1 MIGAIPNPTKK
12 VTIEFPISQ
21 VKDAVLNI
29 PKVYK
34 KYRVQ
39 SQNPM
44 FNQYTLE
51 ASEFLSL
58 GVFIDINLNEVSPNK
73 TEINIEVRRKLGAF
87 DNWVEVQNAN
97 EHIQKLIDGLS
108 KAISNP
114 NVSVQEIKEEGS
126 SVWSTIIGI
135 LVGIAILGWIFG

>member
-1 MIGAIPNPTKK
+1 MIGAIANPTKK
-12 VTIEFPISQ
+12 VTIEYPMSQ

-34 KYRVQ
+34 KYRLEK
-39 SQNPM
+39 QNPM
-44 FNQYTLE
+44 FNQYTFE

-58 GVFIDINLNEVSPNK
+58 GVYIDINLTSVGDNRTEVNM
-73 TEINIEVRRKLGAF
+73 EVRRKLGAF

-108 KAISNP
+108 KAMNGQTQEVKESSKWP
-114 NVSVQEIKEEGS
+114 SVIGW
-126 SVWSTIIGI
+126 VIGI
-135 LVGIAILGWIFG
+135 SILLAIFS

>member
-1 MIGAIPNPTKK
+1 MIGAIANPTKK
-12 VTIEFPISQ
+12 VTIDFPMSQ
-21 VKDAVLNI
+21 VKDAVLNTT
-29 PKVYK
+29 KVFK

-58 GVFIDINLNEVSPNK
+58 GVFIDINLTEVTPNK
-73 TEINIEVRRKLGAF
+73 TEISIEVRRKLGAF

-97 EHIQKLIDGLS
+97 EHIQNIITAIS
-108 KAISNP
+108 KALTSP
-114 NVSVQEIKEEGS
+114 NGQVQEVKQKSYVPELIGF
-126 SVWSTIIGI
+126 VIGI
-135 LVGIAILGWIFG
+135 IILMSLL

>member
-1 MIGAIPNPTKK
+1 MIGAIANPTKK

-34 KYRVQ
+34 KYRLEK
-39 SQNPM
+39 QNPM

-58 GVFIDINLNEVSPNK
+58 GVYIDINLTSVGDNRTEV
-73 TEINIEVRRKLGAF
+73 NIEVRRKLGAF

-108 KAISNP
+108 KALTSP
-114 NVSVQEIKEEGS
+114 NGQVEEVKES
-126 SVWSTIIGI
+126 STWPYVVGFIIGLII
-135 LVGIAILGWIFG
+135 LANIFG

>member
-1 MIGAIPNPTKK
+1 MIGAIANPTKK

-21 VKDAVLNI
+21 VKDSVLNI

-34 KYRVQ
+34 KYRLEK
-39 SQNPM
+39 QNPM

-87 DNWVEVQNAN
+87 DTWVEVQNAN
-97 EHIQKLIDGLS
+97 EHIQKIIDGLS
-108 KAISNP
+108 KALQSP
-114 NVSVQEIKEEGS
+114 NGQVQEVKEKSYVPEMIGF
-126 SVWSTIIGI
+126 VIGI
-135 LVGIAILGWIFG
+135 IILLSLFS

>member
-1 MIGAIPNPTKK
+1 MIGAITNPTKK

-21 VKDAVLNI
+21 VKDSVLNI

-34 KYRVQ
+34 KYRLEK
-39 SQNPM
+39 QNPM

-87 DNWVEVQNAN
+87 DTWVEVQNAN
-97 EHIQKLIDGLS
+97 EHIQKIIDGLS
-108 KAISNP
+108 KALQSP
-114 NVSVQEIKEEGS
+114 NGQVQEVKEKSYVPEMIGF
-126 SVWSTIIGI
+126 VIGI
-135 LVGIAILGWIFG
+135 IILLSLFS

>member
-1 MIGAIPNPTKK
+1 MIGAIANPTKK
-12 VTIEFPISQ
+12 VTIDFTMSQ
-21 VKDAVLNI
+21 VKDAVLSI
-29 PKVYK
+29 PKVFK

-58 GVFIDINLNEVSPNK
+58 GVFIDINLNEVSPTK

-97 EHIQKLIDGLS
+97 EHIQNIINAIS
-108 KAISNP
+108 KALTSP
-114 NVSVQEIKEEGS
+114 NGQVQEVKQKSYVPELIGF
-126 SVWSTIIGI
+126 VIGLII
-135 LVGIAILGWIFG
+135 LMSLL

>member
-1 MIGAIPNPTKK
+1 MIGAIANPTKK

-21 VKDAVLNI
+21 VKDGVLNI

-34 KYRVQ
+34 KYRLEK
-39 SQNPM
+39 QNPM

-58 GVFIDINLNEVSPNK
+58 GVYIDINLTSVGDNRTEV
-73 TEINIEVRRKLGAF
+73 NIEVRRKLGAF

-108 KAISNP
+108 KALQSP
-114 NVSVQEIKEEGS
+114 NGQVQEVKEPSKWPTVLGW
-126 SVWSTIIGI
+126 VIGI
-135 LVGIAILGWIFG
+135 SILLAIFS